1 MKVQNKELFA
11 YCKQIFF
18 RQFAVAC
25 IICVLAVILRKEIA
39 YSWIIGC
46 AVALSDTGLVLQ
58 GIFKGS
64 RKGPEEAVHYM
75 QKTMFKRLLAVIVI
89 VLVMLKLKLSV
100 IGIFIS
106 FILLHIFLVLN
117 LIIIA
122 RRNKFLKKR
131 P

>member
-1 MKVQNKELFA
+1 MEVQKEELFA
-11 YCKQIFF
+11 CCKQIFL
-18 RQFAVAC
+18 RQVAIAG
-25 IICVLAVILRKEIA
+25 IICITAVMVRKELS

-46 AVALSDTGLVLQ
+46 IVAIFDTWLVLQ
-58 GIFKGS
+58 GIFNGA
-64 RKGPEEAVHYM
+64 RKGPEEAVRYM
-75 QKTMFKRLLAVIVI
+75 RKTMFKRLLAVIVI

-122 RRNKFLKKR
+122 RRNR
-131 P
+131 S

>member
-1 MKVQNKELFA
+1 MKVQKKELFA
-11 YCKQIFF
+11 SCTQIFF

-46 AVALSDTGLVLQ
+46 IVAIFDTWLVLQ
-58 GIFKGS
+58 GIFKGA
-64 RKGPEEAVHYM
+64 RKDPKEAVHYM
-75 QKTMFKRLLAVIVI
+75 RKTMFRRMLAVIAI

-100 IGIFIS
+100 VGVFIS

-122 RRNKFLKKR
+122 CRNKS
-131 P
+131 

>member
-1 MKVQNKELFA
+1 MKVQKKELFA
-11 YCKQIFF
+11 YCTQIFL

-58 GIFKGS
+58 GIFNGAK
-64 RKGPEEAVHYM
+64 KGPEDAVRYM
-75 QKTMFKRLLAVIVI
+75 RKTMLKRFIVIIAI

-122 RRNKFLKKR
+122 GRDENKKR

>member
-1 MKVQNKELFA
+1 MKVQKKELFA
-11 YCKQIFF
+11 SCTQIFF

-25 IICVLAVILRKEIA
+25 IICVLAVILREEIA

-75 QKTMFKRLLAVIVI
+75 QKTKFKRLLAVIVI

>member
-1 MKVQNKELFA
+1 MKVQKKELFA
-11 YCKQIFF
+11 CCKQIFF

-25 IICVLAVILRKEIA
+25 IICVLAVILREEIA

-58 GIFKGS
+58 GIFRGA
-64 RKGPEEAVHYM
+64 RKSPKEDVSYM
-75 QKTMFKRLLAVIVI
+75 RKTMFKRSLAIIAI
-89 VLVMLKLKLSV
+89 VLVMLELKLSV
-100 IGIFIS
+100 VGVFIS

-122 RRNKFLKKR
+122 CRNKS
-131 P
+131 

>member
-1 MKVQNKELFA
+1 MEVQKEELFA
-11 YCKQIFF
+11 CCKQIFL
-18 RQFAVAC
+18 RQVAIAG
-25 IICVLAVILRKEIA
+25 IICITAVIVRKELS

-46 AVALSDTGLVLQ
+46 IVAVFDTWLVLQ
-58 GIFKGS
+58 GIFKGA
-64 RKGPEEAVHYM
+64 RKGPEEAVCYM
-75 QKTMFKRLLAVIVI
+75 QKTTFKRLFAVLVI

-122 RRNKFLKKR
+122 RRNKSLKKG

>member
-1 MKVQNKELFA
+1 MIVQKKELFA
-11 YCKQIFF
+11 SCTQIFF

-25 IICVLAVILRKEIA
+25 IICVLAVILKKEIA

-46 AVALSDTGLVLQ
+46 VVALSDTGLVLQ
-58 GIFKGS
+58 GIFNGAK
-64 RKGPEEAVHYM
+64 KAPEDAVRYM
-75 QKTMFKRLLAVIVI
+75 RKTMLKRFIVVIAI

-122 RRNKFLKKR
+122 DRDENKKR

>member
-25 IICVLAVILRKEIA
+25 VICILAVILRKEIA
-39 YSWIIGC
+39 YSWFIGC
-46 AVALSDTGLVLQ
+46 VVALSDTGLVLQ
-58 GIFKGS
+58 GIFNGAK
-64 RKGPEEAVHYM
+64 KGPEDAVRYM
-75 QKTMFKRLLAVIVI
+75 RKTMLKRFIVVIAI

-122 RRNKFLKKR
+122 GRDENKKR